1 MPLIKVRGVT
11 LEYFHKGPESSTPFI
26 LVHGA
31 GSSASIWN
39 SVQSD
44 LSDSG
49 HESYAISLRGAG
61 GSDHT
66 SDASDYH
73 PSNYAL
79 DVLAVLTE
87 LGINRCVLVGHSL
100 GTIVAGYILR
110 DAPEIVDKLIQIAGP
125 AVEKMTTQS
134 SMNKRTRAGYGEA
147 LSPEAFEHW
156 ESQHLGLSSEVRQQ
170 LRSDID
176 NNPSERILGQA
187 RPWSGIADVPMGL
200 QVSALVVLGDADDVV
215 PPEEPLSYFLQ
226 LPASLRHL
234 HVFSGV
240 GHYPNAQVPTRL
252 ASVMRRFVL
261 NN

>member
-1 MPLIKVRGVT
+1 MSLINVRGVT
-11 LEYFHKGPESSTPFI
+11 LEYFHKGSESATPFI

-31 GSSASIWN
+31 GSSARIWD
-39 SVQSD
+39 SVQTD
-44 LSDSG
+44 LADSG
-49 HESYAISLRGAG
+49 YESYAISLRGAG

-66 SDASDYH
+66 SDLSDYH

-79 DVLAVLTE
+79 DLLAVLTE
-87 LGINRCVLVGHSL
+87 LHIDRCILVGHSL

-110 DAPEIVDKLIQIAGP
+110 DAPKVVDKLIQIAGP
-125 AVEKMTTQS
+125 AVEKTAPQP

-147 LSPEAFEHW
+147 LSPEAFAHW
-156 ESQHLGLSSEVRQQ
+156 ENQHLGLSSEIRQQ

-176 NNPSERILGQA
+176 NNPSQRIHGQA
-187 RPWSGIADVPMGL
+187 RPWSGLNDVAIGV
-200 QVSALVVLGDADDVV
+200 QVSTLVVLGDADDVV

-226 LPASLRHL
+226 LPESLRHL

-240 GHYPNAQVPTRL
+240 GHYPNAQVPDRL
-252 ASVMRRFVL
+252 ASVMRRFVS

>member
-1 MPLIKVRGVT
+1 VPLINVRGVT

-31 GSSASIWN
+31 GSSARIWD
-39 SVQSD
+39 SVQTD
-44 LSDSG
+44 LSSSG

-66 SDASDYH
+66 SDSSDYH

-79 DVLAVLTE
+79 DVLAVLAD
-87 LGINRCVLVGHSL
+87 LDINRCVLVGHSL
-100 GTIVAGYILR
+100 GTIVASYILR
-110 DAPEIVDKLIQIAGP
+110 EAPEVVDKLIQIAGP
-125 AVEKMTTQS
+125 VVEKSATQS
-134 SMNKRTRAGYGEA
+134 SMNKRTHAGYGEA
-147 LSPEAFEHW
+147 LSPEAFAHW

-187 RPWSGIADVPMGL
+187 RPWSDITGVPMGL
-200 QVSALVVLGDADDVV
+200 RVSALVVLGDADDVV

-226 LPASLRHL
+226 LPAALRHL

-240 GHYPNAQVPTRL
+240 GHYPNAQVPDRL
-252 ASVMRRFVL
+252 ASVMRRFVS